1 MKKFKIF
8 LSLILALTITLKIS
22 TVVNADDTQTIES
35 FEELKEIINKN
46 LNINNNHYQYYLEG
60 LECRL

>member
-35 FEELKEIINKN
+35 FEELKEIISNSK
-46 LNINNNHYQYYLEG
+46 QKWPMEM
-60 LECRL
+60 R

>member
-46 LNINNNHYQYYLEG
+46 LNINNNHYVYSQEQK
-60 LECRL
+60 